1 MSRARVMI
9 VLLGAA
15 QLAGLL
21 CLGAGSTA
29 AGVAVFAISHA
40 VFLYG
45 TLKPAS
51 QLFGNVQRTHTETLI
66 TIDDGPDP
74 RTTPQLLAA
83 LDRHSIKATF
93 FLIGRHAEQYPELVR
108 AIHGAGHTI
117 GNHTFSHPAGR
128 FWCIGPRSARR
139 EISRCDEVLL
149 TITGQVPTFFRS
161 PVGHSNPFVHLAAA
175 AAGKTIVAWS
185 ARGFDGV
192 NTPKEQVIAQINAN
206 VKPGTGTIIV
216 MHEAYDP
223 EHRGYSPA
231 EILDA
236 IVRHGLET
244 G

>member
-1 MSRARVMI
+1 MS

-15 QLAGLL
+15 QLAGIL
-21 CLGAGSTA
+21 CLAAGSIA
-29 AGVAVFAISHA
+29 AGMAVFAISHA

-45 TLKPAS
+45 SLRPAS
-51 QLFGNVQRTHTETLI
+51 QLFGQVKCTHTETLI

-83 LDRHSIKATF
+83 LDRHGIKATF
-93 FLIGRHAEQYPELVR
+93 FLIGRRARHYPELVR
-108 AIHGAGHTI
+108 AIHDAGHTI

-139 EISRCDEVLL
+139 EIGRCDEVLQA
-149 TITGQVPTFFRS
+149 ITGQVPTLFRS

-192 NTPKEQVIAQINAN
+192 NTSKEKVIAQIKAN
-206 VKPGTGTIIV
+206 VKTGAIIV

-223 EHRGYSPA
+223 EQRGYSPT
-231 EILDA
+231 EVLDA
-236 IVRHGLET
+236 IVSQSFLE
-244 G
+244 